1 MPGPRY
7 AVVDAFTDGG
17 RPFSGN
23 PAAVVLLDVSDAW
36 PADAWL
42 QSVAA
47 QMNLSETAFLL
58 PEVGGYALRWC
69 TPACEVDLCGHA
81 TLAAAAALAELG
93 HLADGRAVSFST
105 RSGTLTAARH
115 GDRFA
120 LDFPTLPPASADA
133 PPGLLESLGVEA
145 TYVGRA
151 AGDYL
156 VEVGSEAAV
165 RACAPDFR
173 RLGAVECRGVIVAA
187 RSDSPGFDFASRFF
201 GPAVGIDED
210 PVTGSAHCALA
221 PYWAAK
227 LGKASMVGR
236 QLSPRGGAVAVE
248 LKGDRVILGGAAA
261 VFASGELA
269 GGPA

>member
-1 MPGPRY
+1 
-7 AVVDAFTDGG
+7 
-17 RPFSGN
+17 
-23 PAAVVLLDVSDAW
+23 
-36 PADAWL
+36 
-42 QSVAA
+42 
-47 QMNLSETAFLL
+47 MNLSETAFLM

-93 HLADGRAVSFST
+93 RLGNGEAVRFST
-105 RSGTLTAARH
+105 RSGTLAAARH

-120 LDFPTLPPASADA
+120 LDFPALPPSSADA
-133 PPGLLESLGVEA
+133 PPGLLEALGVEA
-145 TYVGRA
+145 TDIGRA

-165 RACAPDFR
+165 RDCAPDCR
-173 RLGAVECRGVIVAA
+173 RLGAVECRGVIVTA
-187 RSDSPGFDFASRFF
+187 RSDSPAFDFVSRFF

-227 LGKASMVGR
+227 LGKTALTGR
-236 QLSPRGGAVAVE
+236 QLSARGGVVAVE

-261 VFASGELA
+261 VFAAGELA
-269 GGPA
+269 RGPG